1 MTDVAYTD
9 SILEHAAEI
18 KRDAQLFAE
27 HATPRETRILQ
38 HAMVIEQHA
47 RRISKLLASLPSCVE
62 EFCECA
68 HCEAYGESLALLR
81 EVTK

>member
-1 MTDVAYTD
+1 MSDVAYTD
-9 SILEHAAEI
+9 SIATHAAAI
-18 KRDAQLFAE
+18 KADAQLFAE

-47 RRISKLLASLPSCVE
+47 RRISALLASLPSCSE

-68 HCEAYGESLALLR
+68 HCEAYAESLALLR
-81 EVTK
+81 KVT